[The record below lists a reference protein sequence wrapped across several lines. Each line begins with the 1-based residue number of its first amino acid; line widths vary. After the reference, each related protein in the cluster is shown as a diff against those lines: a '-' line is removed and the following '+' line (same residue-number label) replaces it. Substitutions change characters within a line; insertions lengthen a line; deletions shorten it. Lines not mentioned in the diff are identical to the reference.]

1 VFRRKKSTKLIWVDS
16 VLLQLFSDQHK
27 IDSCSTIFLE
37 QHKFYNGGFSSHK
50 IQLFSDEHKT
60 DSGSTL
66 FLNLTVVDS
75 VVSKE
80 LEFHGPCFYLFGD
93 SVA

>member
-1 VFRRKKSTKLIWVDS
+1 MANFNSNAYILFFSVQKKKSTKLIWVDS

-27 IDSCSTIFLE
+27 IDRSSTIFLE

-66 FLNLTVVDS
+66 FLI
-75 VVSKE
+75 
-80 LEFHGPCFYLFGD
+80 
-93 SVA
+93 

>member
-1 VFRRKKSTKLIWVDS
+1 MNS

-27 IDSCSTIFLE
+27 IDRSSTFFLE

-60 DSGSTL
+60 DRGSTL
-66 FLNLTVVDS
+66 FKFDSGGFGGLKRTGVSRAMLLFVWGFGGLTLQF
-75 VVSKE
+75 E
-80 LEFHGPCFYLFGD
+80 R
-93 SVA
+93 VA